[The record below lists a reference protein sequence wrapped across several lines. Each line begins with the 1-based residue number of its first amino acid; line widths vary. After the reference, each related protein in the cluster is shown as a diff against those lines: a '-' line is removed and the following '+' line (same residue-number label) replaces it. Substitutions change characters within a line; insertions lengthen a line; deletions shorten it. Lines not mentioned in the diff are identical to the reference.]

1 MRNWPFS
8 FGVQANRK
16 VRVCNAVNG
25 QVPYYFHL
33 ELSITTPSSAPVS
46 VEPSYLIYVGGLRA
60 LTYGDAVGGG
70 PPPPG
75 SGNGDVPVGSSSG
88 LVWYLASTG
97 SGGDAI
103 PALLQAQLPGYT
115 RPPFRNSRTHHPRL
129 DGGRGDWH
137 FVAASVGQPC
147 SCGRAF
153 KAAGGALAG
162 ARQRPATRRLTAAG
176 SRGRVQALDQ

>member
-103 PALLQAQLPGYT
+103 PASLQAQLPGYIPT
-115 RPPFRNSRTHHPRL
+115 TISAIPEPTTL
-129 DGGRGDWH
+129 
-137 FVAASVGQPC
+137 ALM
-147 SCGRAF
+147 
-153 KAAGGALAG
+153 AAGVIGISWRRRSASPAATVGRSRLLAVRSPAPGKGQQRGA
-162 ARQRPATRRLTAAG
+162 
-176 SRGRVQALDQ
+176 